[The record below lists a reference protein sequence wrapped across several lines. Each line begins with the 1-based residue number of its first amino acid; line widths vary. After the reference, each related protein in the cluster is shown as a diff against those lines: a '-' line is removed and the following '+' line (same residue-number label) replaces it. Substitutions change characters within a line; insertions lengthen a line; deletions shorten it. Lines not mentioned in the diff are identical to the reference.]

1 MHVSGLCWCH
11 AGFITMALRYNLMA
25 GMAMPP
31 AVFLS
36 TRIDLDILVA
46 VWSFVSFNSFSIF
59 LKNDI
64 KIFLLM

>member
-1 MHVSGLCWCH
+1 MHMSGLCRCH

-36 TRIDLDILVA
+36 PRSDVDILVA
-46 VWSFVSFNSFSIF
+46 VWSFVSFNSFSIS